1 MQCLGVSSIRLFH
14 IGMYPFALYY
24 ATALSSVLSLYMKGF
39 YLYVIIFFVNFVMIP
54 QMILRSS
61 LADFFI
67 RE

>member
-39 YLYVIIFFVNFVMIP
+39 YLYVIIFFVNFVMNT
-54 QMILRSS
+54 SFS
-61 LADFFI
+61 
-67 RE
+67 